1 MFGIP
6 IGELA
11 ILAAALSTPE
21 MAVNRSPDSLSD
33 VGYPQLS

>member
-11 ILAAALSTPE
+11 ILAAAV
-21 MAVNRSPDSLSD
+21 AGGGAARSCGCSAT
-33 VGYPQLS
+33 